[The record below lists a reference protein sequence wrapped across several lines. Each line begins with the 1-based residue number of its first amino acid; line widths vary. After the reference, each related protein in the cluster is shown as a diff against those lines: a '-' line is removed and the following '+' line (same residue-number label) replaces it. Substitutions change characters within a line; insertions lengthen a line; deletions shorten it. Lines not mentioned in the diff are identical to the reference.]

1 MKDEPK
7 LIEGKRLFDNRGSL
21 SFANSFAFDQIK
33 RFYIV
38 HNYSKNFVRA
48 WHGHLREKKYIMC
61 IKGTFQVSCV
71 KIDKIKNPSK
81 KNKIYTWYLNSGTQN
96 IVSIPEKFANGTMS
110 LEDNSKLLIFSSSS
124 LEESLKDDY
133 RYPAKYWNP
142 WNIIQR

>member
-1 MKDEPK
+1 MTEPK
-7 LIEGKRLFDNRGSL
+7 LIEGKKIFDNRGSV
-21 SFANSFAFDQIK
+21 SFANEFNFFNIK
-33 RFYIV
+33 RFYFV

-48 WHGHLREKKYIMC
+48 WHGHMKEKKYILC

-81 KNKIYTWYLNSGTQN
+81 SNKIFTWFLNSSVQN
-96 IVSIPEKFANGTMS
+96 IISIPEKFANGTMS
-110 LEDNSKLLIFSSSS
+110 LEDNSKLLIFSTSS

-142 WNIIQR
+142 WNILER